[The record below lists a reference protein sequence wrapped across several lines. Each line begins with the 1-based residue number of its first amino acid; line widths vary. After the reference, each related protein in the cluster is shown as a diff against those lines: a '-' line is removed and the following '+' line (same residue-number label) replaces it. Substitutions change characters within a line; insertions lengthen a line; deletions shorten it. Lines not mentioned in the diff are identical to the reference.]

1 MITGQLKSQI
11 NKLWEEF
18 WTGGITNPLTV
29 IEQVSF
35 LMFARLLDMRE
46 STEEKKWSRKN
57 PGKPFPGVYF
67 PRGKQHLRWSHLK
80 QEADADKVL
89 KIVRDEVFPHFRV
102 MGQEEE
108 ASANEG
114 PKNTFNQYMKDAT
127 LMINKPSLLMSA
139 INMIEA
145 LPLTQGDTKGDLYE
159 YLLGKLTTAGIN
171 GQFRTPRHVIDLMV
185 DLVLAGNEEES
196 ISWTVG
202 DPACGTGGFLVQFME
217 ALREHF
223 TSPDGIHVDEE
234 TGGKTY
240 TGDLI
245 TPQQWKHIKSDMFHG
260 FDFDV
265 TMLRIAA
272 MNMMLHEI
280 DTPDINYQDTLST
293 NFTDRKET
301 RRWAEDAFDLILAN
315 PPFKGS
321 LDEEDVHKSLTGK
334 VKTKKTELLFI
345 VLMLR
350 MLKLGGRCAVIVPDG
365 ILDKADAIR
374 RKRQEAESIASKTT
388 SCLFYQEFGD
398 PLFNP
403 KEWNVVELD
412 TVSHKIT
419 DGVHFKP
426 TYTDA
431 GIPFVSVKDI
441 TTGQLKF
448 DNAKFVSEESHAEY
462 IKRCHPERGDVLL
475 TKVGAT
481 YGRPALVDTDRPF
494 SIYVSVALIKPDR
507 SKIDPIFLK
516 EVLASDELKRQA
528 DRAIKGAGVP
538 DLHLV
543 EIRKFRIPLPP
554 LKVQDEFVATSRAVH
569 ALEDKLRTSTE
580 QYNDLFNSLVQ
591 RAFKGEL

>member
-1 MITGQLKSQI
+1 MITGQLRSKI
-11 NKLWEEF
+11 DKLWEEF
-18 WTGGITNPLTV
+18 WTGGVTNPLTV
-29 IEQVSF
+29 IEQISF

-67 PRGKQHLRWSHLK
+67 PRNKQHLRWSHLK
-80 QEADADKVL
+80 QEADAEKVL

-102 MGQEEE
+102 MGEPTALAADKDVSRKALASGSLNSNSPRSVSEE
-108 ASANEG
+108 
-114 PKNTFNQYMKDAT
+114 PTVPTNTFNQYMKDAT

-159 YLLGKLTTAGIN
+159 YLLSKLTTAGIN
-171 GQFRTPRHVIDLMV
+171 GQFRTPRHIIDVMV
-185 DLVLAGNEEES
+185 DLVLAGNEDEALT
-196 ISWTVG
+196 WTVG

-223 TSPDGIHVDEE
+223 TSEDGVHVDDE
-234 TGGKTY
+234 TGGKTH

-245 TPQQWKHIKSDMFHG
+245 EPSQWKHIKSEMFHG

-301 RRWAEDAFDLILAN
+301 RRWAADAFDLILAN

-321 LDEEDVHKSLTGK
+321 LDEEDVHKTLTGK

-365 ILDKADAIR
+365 VTFGSSNAHKELRKMLIEENQLEAIIKLPSGVFKPYAGVSTAILLFTKGGQTDNVFFFDVQADGKTLDDKRDKIGADDDWQDLDVLRKAWPKWNGGKGKKHFKDRTANAFFVPKSAIEENAFDLSINR
-374 RKRQEAESIASKTT
+374 YKEIVHEEETYDSPKVILGRLKKLEAEIA
-388 SCLFYQEFGD
+388 
-398 PLFNP
+398 
-403 KEWNVVELD
+403 
-412 TVSHKIT
+412 T
-419 DGVHFKP
+419 D
-426 TYTDA
+426 
-431 GIPFVSVKDI
+431 
-441 TTGQLKF
+441 
-448 DNAKFVSEESHAEY
+448 
-462 IKRCHPERGDVLL
+462 
-475 TKVGAT
+475 
-481 YGRPALVDTDRPF
+481 
-494 SIYVSVALIKPDR
+494 
-507 SKIDPIFLK
+507 
-516 EVLASDELKRQA
+516 
-528 DRAIKGAGVP
+528 
-538 DLHLV
+538 
-543 EIRKFRIPLPP
+543 
-554 LKVQDEFVATSRAVH
+554 
-569 ALEDKLRTSTE
+569 LEDLE
-580 QYNDLFNSLVQ
+580 AML
-591 RAFKGEL
+591 G